1 MIIDQVVYACPDCS
15 IEQTQSGPCSAC
27 GEPVELARIVR
38 RGVGGRAADPT
49 TARTRALRVRITERE
64 HAAIV
69 EAAGERSVSAWV
81 RDAIRSAL
89 GEAP

>member
-69 EAAGERSVSAWV
+69 EAAR
-81 RDAIRSAL
+81 AL
-89 GEAP
+89 GWGHFYDSWEASLAEEAA